1 MRVAIIATYTHP
13 TRRPLKEPSIM
24 QSCVP
29 ELIAGLV
36 PPGVEVETYNEKERD
51 IPLDRHWDLVIFS
64 YLHAYYE
71 HTKVLSALFRRQGMR
86 TVAGGRHAGHF
97 VDDALRWF
105 DAVVVGEPEL
115 SIPRLIDDLQHNRM
129 ERVYRSEPVPPD
141 QIRPYRY
148 DLVDYAHNP
157 FRLPGVESSRG
168 CPFTCNFCVLT
179 GHEGYRTRP
188 IDHVVADVRDR
199 MVFNTRLGGVMNR
212 AFIFLD
218 NNLGGNKRHLRS
230 LCEALTPLGLTWGC
244 SLTFNI
250 LKDPELLRLM
260 SKAGCRYIY
269 TGLESLNA
277 DSIAAMNKGQNQLAE
292 VEAAI
297 TRCFDLGILL
307 SFGLL
312 IGTDGDTNE
321 YLDQLPELLLNLRFF
336 SITFVGIVSPY
347 PETPLFTQIAGS
359 KRLLPGT
366 TIRDYDGYTLCH
378 TPAKLSPSEVAEH
391 YVRLCN
397 TLSRWDRVGRYYW
410 HNLTRSAEPRYKK
423 VIGISGFEIRSI
435 KNPTTNPA
443 RRYIAG
449 QDPIEDWDRQ
459 KMAELGVEPQRMS

>member
-13 TRRPLKEPSIM
+13 TRQPLKEPSIM

-36 PPGVEVETYNEKERD
+36 PPEVEVEVYNEKERE
-51 IPLDRHWDLVIFS
+51 IPLDRSWDLVIFS

-97 VDDALRWF
+97 VQDALQWF
-105 DAVVVGEPEL
+105 DAVVVGEPEH
-115 SIPRLIDDLQHNRM
+115 SIPRLLADLQRGQL
-129 ERVYRSEPVPPD
+129 ERVYRGEPVAPEA
-141 QIRPYRY
+141 IRPYRY

-157 FRLPGVESSRG
+157 FRLPGVETSRG

-179 GHEGYRTRP
+179 GHERYRTRP
-188 IDHVVADVRDR
+188 IDHVLHDIQHR
-199 MVFNTRLGGVMNR
+199 MVFNTRLGGTLNR

-218 NNLGGNKRHLRS
+218 NNLGGNKRHLRG

-260 SKAGCRYIY
+260 SQAGCRYIY

-277 DSIAAMNKGQNQLAE
+277 DSIQAMNKGQNQLGE
-292 VEAAI
+292 VQDAI

-321 YLDQLPELLLNLRFF
+321 YLDRLPELLLNLRFF
-336 SITFVGIVSPY
+336 SVTFVGIVSPY
-347 PETPLFTQIAGS
+347 PETPLFEHIAGQG
-359 KRLLPGT
+359 RLLPNT

-378 TPAKLSPSEVAEH
+378 RPAKLEPSEVAEH
-391 YVRLCN
+391 YVRLCR
-397 TLSRWDRVGRYYW
+397 TLSGWERVGRYYW
-410 HNLTRSAEPRYKK
+410 HNLFRSPEPRYKSA
-423 VIGISGFEIRSI
+423 IAISGLEIRSI
-435 KNPTTNPA
+435 RNPTTNPA

-449 QDPIEDWDRQ
+449 QDPIEAWDGQ
-459 KMAELGVEPQRMS
+459 KMQDLGITQQMMS